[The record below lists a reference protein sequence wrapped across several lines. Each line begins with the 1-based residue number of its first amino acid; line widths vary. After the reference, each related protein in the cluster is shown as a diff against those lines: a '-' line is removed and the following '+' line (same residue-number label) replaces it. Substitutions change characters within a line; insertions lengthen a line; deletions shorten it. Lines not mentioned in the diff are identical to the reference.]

1 MDDYPAA
8 TPTDDLKASKY
19 QVAGDHDIDYV
30 LAGVGTSEHG
40 AFAFCSTYHNRLCG
54 RSLMVHPQLETP
66 RLLLIDTFVEDHFVA
81 RLQSG

>member
-19 QVAGDHDIDYV
+19 QV
-30 LAGVGTSEHG
+30 AGVGTSEHG

-54 RSLMVHPQLETP
+54 RSLMVHPQLKTP

-81 RLQSG
+81 LLQSGQEI